1 MTEEVKNLKQQLH
14 KRLTILFMV
23 RINPEVI

>member
-1 MTEEVKNLKQQLH
+1 MTEEVKNLKQQFH
-14 KRLTILFMV
+14 KRLSVLFMV